1 MVISDVMMP
10 EMDGYQLC
18 AALKGNEKTSHIP
31 VILLTARAA
40 EKDKL
45 SGLETGA
52 DDYLTKPFNSREL
65 HARVRNLI
73 RLRREL
79 QKRFQHKALLTPR
92 RVSEPSVEE
101 AFLMRLMQA
110 LEENLADETFSVE
123 SLSAT
128 LNMGRR
134 QLHRKI
140 KAVTGETPGGFIR
153 SVRLQRARQLL
164 EAGAGTVSEIALRT
178 GFGSISYF
186 SRAFKEKFGISPSA
200 V

>member
-1 MVISDVMMP
+1 
-10 EMDGYQLC
+10 
-18 AALKGNEKTSHIP
+18 
-31 VILLTARAA
+31 
-40 EKDKL
+40 
-45 SGLETGA
+45 
-52 DDYLTKPFNSREL
+52 
-65 HARVRNLI
+65 
-73 RLRREL
+73 
-79 QKRFQHKALLTPR
+79 
-92 RVSEPSVEE
+92 
-101 AFLMRLMQA
+101 MRLMQA

-164 EAGAGTVSEIALRT
+164 EAGTGTVSEIALRT